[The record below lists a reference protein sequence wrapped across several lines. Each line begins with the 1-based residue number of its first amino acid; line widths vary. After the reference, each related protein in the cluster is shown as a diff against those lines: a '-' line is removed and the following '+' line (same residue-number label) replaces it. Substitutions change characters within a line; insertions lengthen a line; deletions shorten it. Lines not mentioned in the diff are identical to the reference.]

1 MLQMLLDG
9 EYLRFGNDDRPSN
22 DRATPGTSPLRNGAS
37 GHGES
42 IHKAQTSDN
51 FGPLP
56 NRDGGGRVDVVLVSI
71 REALRCWWSPQIA
84 PFFLIVRAQSVWV
97 KNILIDFFITDI
109 QLFTWQDI
117 HWWTGVMWLTLMW
130 LSIRTLLLMAPIHC
144 RGSIGEQV
152 V

>member
-1 MLQMLLDG
+1 MGNICDLEMTIGHLMIELLPVH
-9 EYLRFGNDDRPSN
+9 LRCEMVP
-22 DRATPGTSPLRNGAS
+22 PGMARVFTK
-37 GHGES
+37 
-42 IHKAQTSDN
+42 HKQVIISALCPT
-51 FGPLP
+51 GM
-56 NRDGGGRVDVVLVSI
+56 GVAGVDVVLVSI

-84 PFFLIVRAQSVWV
+84 PFFLIVRAQCVWV

-130 LSIRTLLLMAPIHC
+130 LAIRTLLLMAPIHC